1 MFLLNIL
8 LSVATLKNLLADWGT
23 DQWLRFIVKLL
34 STELDC
40 TANLREEIKAV
51 IVEEVKQYAV
61 YMKECI
67 KYIGKEHVVA
77 N

>member
-1 MFLLNIL
+1 MAKIYWKTIKHRARLF
-8 LSVATLKNLLADWGT
+8 AG
-23 DQWLRFIVKLL
+23 
-34 STELDC
+34 C

-61 YMKECI
+61 STKERI